1 MSYPN
6 VPPVAPL
13 LAASL
18 AAMTFIPDA
27 DAQPDGFNYDEAL
40 VPAYALPDPLV
51 SLAGKPITNAKAW
64 QSHRRAEVLG
74 LFEDHVFGRTP
85 SADIDVQF
93 ELLEGDDQA
102 YDGRA
107 TRKQVRMHFRA
118 NDHHVAADLLIYLP
132 NDAKGPAPL
141 FVGLNFNGNHTTTPD
156 PAVPVNQNWMRATN
170 RDGVI
175 DHRSSEVARGTSAKR
190 WAIEAAI
197 ARGYGVATMYC
208 GDLDPDF
215 DDGFQN
221 GIHPLFYRDGQTQ
234 PDAHEWGTIGAW
246 VWGLSR
252 AMDYFETD
260 ATIDHE
266 HVAVLGHSRLG
277 KSSLWAGA
285 SDERIAIIISN
296 NSGCGGAAL
305 ARRRFGE
312 TVQRINTSFP
322 HWFNDA
328 HQAYNENEDALP
340 VDQHM
345 LIALM
350 APRPVYI
357 ASATEDV
364 WADPRGEFLA
374 GKHAEA
380 VYALF
385 GKTGLTVE
393 DQPAPDTPI
402 GDYIGYHLRTG
413 KHDVTAYD
421 WEQYLKFA
429 DRHFGR

>member
-1 MSYPN
+1 MFYPKSSARFLFSTTALALMTI
-6 VPPVAPL
+6 PPSAE
-13 LAASL
+13 
-18 AAMTFIPDA
+18 
-27 DAQPDGFNYDEAL
+27 AQPQGFNNDEAR
-40 VPAYALPDPLV
+40 VPAYTLPDPLV
-51 SLAGKPITNAKAW
+51 DLAGKPVADAAAW
-64 QSHRRAEVLG
+64 QNHRRPEVLR

-85 SADIDVQF
+85 SADVGVRF
-93 ELLEGDDQA
+93 ELTESDDGA
-102 YDGRA
+102 YNGRA
-107 TRKQVRMHFRA
+107 TRKQVRMHFTGRGQ
-118 NDHHVAADLLIYLP
+118 NVAADVLIYLP
-132 NDAKGPAPL
+132 NQAKGPVPL
-141 FVGLNFNGNHTTTPD
+141 FVGLNFNGNHTTTHDPD
-156 PAVPVNQNWMRATN
+156 VPVNQNWMRRGEN
-170 RDGVI
+170 
-175 DHRSSEVARGTSAKR
+175 HRSNEEQRGTSASR
-190 WAIEAAI
+190 WPFEDAI
-197 ARGYGVATMYC
+197 ARGYGVATIYC

-234 PDAHEWGTIGAW
+234 PATQEWGTIGAW

-260 ATIDHE
+260 ADIAHDQ
-266 HVAVLGHSRLG
+266 VAVLGHSRLG

-285 SDERIAIIISN
+285 SDERFAIVISN

-328 HQAYNENEDALP
+328 HQQYNENEASLP

-345 LIALM
+345 LIALI

-357 ASATEDV
+357 ASATEDL
-364 WADPRGEFLA
+364 WADPRGEFLS
-374 GKHAEA
+374 GKHAEQ

-385 GKTGLTVE
+385 GKAGLGVN
-393 DQPAPDTPI
+393 DQPAPDHPV
-402 GDYIGYHLRTG
+402 GDFIGYHLRTG
-413 KHDVTAYD
+413 KHNVTPYD
-421 WEQYLKFA
+421 WTQYLNFA

>member
-1 MSYPN
+1 MPHPTSSR
-6 VPPVAPL
+6 
-13 LAASL
+13 AASL
-18 AAMTFIPDA
+18 LAITLAVMTTPPAA
-27 DAQPDGFNYDEAL
+27 DAQPEGFNYDESK
-40 VPAYALPDPLV
+40 VPAYTLPDPLTSASGDGV
-51 SLAGKPITNAKAW
+51 KDADVW
-64 QSHRRAEVLG
+64 QNQRRDEVLQ
-74 LFEDHVFGRTP
+74 LFKDHVYGNTP
-85 SADIDVQF
+85 VADVDVRF
-93 ELLEGDDQA
+93 ELRESDDQA

-107 TRKQVRMHFRA
+107 TRKQVRAHFAARG
-118 NDHHVAADLLIYLP
+118 HRVAMDMLIYLP
-132 NDAKGPAPL
+132 NNAAGPAPL
-141 FVGLNFNGNHTTTPD
+141 VIGLNFNGNHTVTND
-156 PAVPVNQNWMRATN
+156 PAVPVNEGWMRAVKN
-170 RDGVI
+170 AGIVN
-175 DHRSSEVARGTSAKR
+175 HRSTEAARGTSAKR
-190 WAIEAAI
+190 WAIDTAI
-197 ARGYGVATMYC
+197 DRGYGVATIYC

-221 GIHPLFYRDGQTQ
+221 GIHPLFYRNGQSRPETK
-234 PDAHEWGTIGAW
+234 EWGTIGAW

-260 ATIDHE
+260 DAINHE
-266 HVAVLGHSRLG
+266 KVAVLGHSRLG
-277 KSSLWAGA
+277 KSSLWASA
-285 SDERIAIIISN
+285 TDERFAIVISN

-305 ARRRFGE
+305 ARRHFGE

-328 HQAYNENEDALP
+328 HQTYNENESALP

-374 GKHAEA
+374 GKHAES

-385 GKTGLTVE
+385 GKKGLQVDE
-393 DQPAPDTPI
+393 QPAPDHPV

-413 KHDVTAYD
+413 KHNVTAYD
-421 WEQYLKFA
+421 WEQYLNFA